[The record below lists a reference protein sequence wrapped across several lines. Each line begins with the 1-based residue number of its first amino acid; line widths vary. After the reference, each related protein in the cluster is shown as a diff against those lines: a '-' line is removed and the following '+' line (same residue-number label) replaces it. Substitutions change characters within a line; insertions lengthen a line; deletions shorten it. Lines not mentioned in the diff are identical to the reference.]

1 MGEGQGAEV
10 TQLWCAGFEKYTIVL
25 HSSKNRSKMIY
36 VEEKEKERK
45 KMEGGLFQDED
56 SR

>member
-1 MGEGQGAEV
+1 
-10 TQLWCAGFEKYTIVL
+10 
-25 HSSKNRSKMIY
+25 MIY